1 MSLRDTIEGARKEAE
16 GIAVGMPKK
25 GDEAKSPDDEKKGFA
40 RSSAAKARPAREAAA
55 SVRTA
60 SKPKDQGILGTSGES
75 KEEKRERRRREREQ
89 NDMRTRAYDVVLR
102 SIPEYR
108 KTEKTFWIIV
118 GAGFVLAVI
127 SLITAYIFGSEPSLG
142 SWQGL
147 VSVISLVLAYA
158 LIIGGFIFDFAKR
171 RPFRKRAEVQVRGM
185 TDKRI
190 AELFEQE
197 NREKLERQAK
207 KEAKKADR
215 RAK

>member
-16 GIAVGMPKK
+16 DIAVGMPKK
-25 GDEAKSPDDEKKGFA
+25 GDATKAEGEKKGFS

-60 SKPKDQGILGTSGES
+60 SKPKDQGILGGSSES
-75 KEEKRERRRREREQ
+75 KEEKQERKRREREQ
-89 NDMRTRAYDVVLR
+89 RDMRTRAYDVVLR

-108 KTEKTFWIIV
+108 KTEKVFWIIV
-118 GAGFVLAVI
+118 GVGFVLAVI
-127 SLITAYIFGSEPSLG
+127 SLVSAYVFGSEPSLDT
-142 SWQGL
+142 WQGV
-147 VSVISLVLAYA
+147 VSVGSLVLAYV
-158 LIIGGFIFDFAKR
+158 LIIGGFIFDLVKR
-171 RPFRKRAEVQVRGM
+171 RPFRKRAEAQVRGM

-197 NREKLERQAK
+197 SRAEYERQAQ
-207 KEAKKADR
+207 KEAKKAEK

>member
-16 GIAVGMPKK
+16 DIAVGMPKK
-25 GDEAKSPDDEKKGFA
+25 GDEAKSSDDERKGFA

-60 SKPKDQGILGTSGES
+60 SKPKDQGILSTSSES
-75 KEEKRERRRREREQ
+75 KEEKRERKRRERDQ
-89 NDMRTRAYDVVLR
+89 HDMRNRAYDVVLR

-108 KTEKTFWIIV
+108 KTEKAFWAIIGV
-118 GAGFVLAVI
+118 GFVLAVI
-127 SLITAYIFGSEPSLG
+127 SLIAAYVFGGQPSMDT
-142 SWQGL
+142 WQGI
-147 VSVISLVLAYA
+147 VSIGSLVLAYVF
-158 LIIGGFIFDFAKR
+158 IIGGFVFDLVKR
-171 RPFRKRAEVQVRGM
+171 RPFRKRAEAQVRGM

-197 NREKLERQAK
+197 SRAELERQAK
-207 KEAKKADR
+207 KEAKKAER